1 MIKHILLKKAS
12 LETNSDV
19 QVPAIKTQ
27 WFSFCPSDI
36 SKYEIDIAPARTFG
50 IAEQVSRFRRI

>member
-1 MIKHILLKKAS
+1 MIRHTLLKNAS
-12 LETNSDV
+12 HDTNSDV

-36 SKYEIDIAPARTFG
+36 SKYEVDIAPARTFG
-50 IAEQVSRFRRI
+50 IVEQVSRFRRI

>member
-1 MIKHILLKKAS
+1 MIRHTLLKNAS
-12 LETNSDV
+12 HDTNYDV

-50 IAEQVSRFRRI
+50 IAEQVSRF